1 MERIVGMSE
10 QQGDKSP
17 IFAPDTYNN
26 LKTAMF
32 RYLFFALFLLL
43 LCPGA
48 PAADVAGDDTLLLK
62 LDRMIEQREVYQR
75 KVEKEINDLRRTL
88 DYADTDNE
96 RFEIWGNLFAK
107 YRSYKMDTAL
117 VIAKERLRLAE
128 SLGEK
133 YVSKGWMNMADVMNK
148 IGRHE
153 QALVILDNIRRT
165 EDVRT
170 DTYFYYLYHTT
181 YLSCYNDEMDA
192 SRKQFYLGKIKSY
205 KDTLVSI
212 STPGT
217 AGYVTNECGRLSLQG
232 KWEEAIGKL
241 TRYYEGCTD
250 DNPDKARVEYLLA
263 ELYLGKQDPAQAKH
277 YLILSSITDIEDA
290 KKVYMSLQRLA
301 MLLFQEGDVER
312 AYNYISCSLEDINF
326 GKSRYR
332 IGDIA
337 EYLPIIKAA
346 NDARVRAGERK
357 VWAFLFILLLL
368 VVALVSA
375 FFFIRQKNRK
385 LLKVKQSLAEQNS
398 RLQELT
404 ENLTRMNGEIKESN
418 HIKEEYIGLLFNIC
432 SEYIYKQEA
441 TRKALLKI
449 VNTGSM
455 GDISKML
462 NGQASTTEDFKL
474 FINQFDTIFLSI
486 FPDFVESFNTL
497 LKEGERVQ
505 VKEGELLTP
514 ELRIYALIRL
524 GINDNSKI
532 ANFLHYS
539 LQTVYNYRMK
549 MRNKAIVPGKD
560 LAVQVQ
566 KL

>member
-1 MERIVGMSE
+1 MQVAIKVISL
-10 QQGDKSP
+10 P
-17 IFAPDTYNN
+17 PDAYNN

-32 RYLFFALFLLL
+32 RYLFLMLFLFLLS
-43 LCPGA
+43 PGA
-48 PAADVAGDDTLLLK
+48 SAADVAGDDTLLLK
-62 LDRMIEQREVYQR
+62 LDKMIEQREVYQH

-88 DYADTDNE
+88 DYADTDKE
-96 RFEIWGNLFAK
+96 RFEILGNLFVK

-117 VIAKERLRLAE
+117 IIAKKRLRLAE
-128 SLGEK
+128 TLGEK
-133 YVSKGWMNMADVMNK
+133 YVNQGWMNMADIMNK
-148 IGRHE
+148 LGKPE
-153 QALVILDNIRRT
+153 QALVILDGIRRT

-241 TRYYEGCTD
+241 IRYYEQCTD

-332 IGDIA
+332 IVDIA

-357 VWAFLFILLLL
+357 VWAFLFVLSLL

-441 TRKALLKI
+441 MRKTLLKI
-449 VNTGSM
+449 VNTGTM

-462 NGQASTTEDFKL
+462 NGQASLTEDFKL
-474 FINQFDTIFLSI
+474 FINQFDTIFLSL
-486 FPDFVESFNTL
+486 FPDFVESFNKL
-497 LKEGERVQ
+497 LREEERVQ

-560 LAVQVQ
+560 LALQVQ

>member
-1 MERIVGMSE
+1 
-10 QQGDKSP
+10 
-17 IFAPDTYNN
+17 
-26 LKTAMF
+26 MF
-32 RYLFFALFLLL
+32 RYLFFALFLFL
-43 LCPGA
+43 LCSGTS
-48 PAADVAGDDTLLLK
+48 AADVAGDDTLLLK
-62 LDRMIEQREVYQR
+62 LDKMIEHREVYQR
-75 KVEKEINDLRRTL
+75 KVEKEINGLRRTL
-88 DYADTDNE
+88 DYADTDKE
-96 RFEIWGNLFAK
+96 RFDVLGNLFVK

-117 VIAKERLRLAE
+117 IIAKERLRLAE
-128 SLGEK
+128 TLGET
-133 YVSKGWMNMADVMNK
+133 YRSQGWMNMADIMNK
-148 IGRHE
+148 LGRPE
-153 QALVILDNIRRT
+153 QALVILNGIPRT

-232 KWEEAIGKL
+232 KWEEAIAKL
-241 TRYYEGCTD
+241 TRYYEQCTD

-263 ELYLGKQDPAQAKH
+263 ELYLGKQDLAQAKH
-277 YLILSSITDIEDA
+277 YLILSSITDIADA

-332 IGDIA
+332 IVDIA

-357 VWAFLFILLLL
+357 VLAFLFILLLL

-404 ENLTRMNGEIKESN
+404 ENLTRMNVEIKESN

-441 TRKALLKI
+441 MRKALLKI
-449 VNTGSM
+449 VNTGTM

-462 NGQASTTEDFKL
+462 NGQASLTEDFKL
-474 FINQFDTIFLSI
+474 FINQFDTIFLSL
-486 FPDFVESFNTL
+486 FPDFVESFNKL
-497 LKEGERVQ
+497 LREGERVQ

-560 LAVQVQ
+560 LALQVQ

>member
-1 MERIVGMSE
+1 MRVAIKVISL
-10 QQGDKSP
+10 P
-17 IFAPDTYNN
+17 PDAYNN

-32 RYLFFALFLLL
+32 RYLFLMLFLFLLS
-43 LCPGA
+43 PGA
-48 PAADVAGDDTLLLK
+48 SAADVAGDDTLLLK
-62 LDRMIEQREVYQR
+62 LDKMIEQREVYQH

-88 DYADTDNE
+88 DYADTDKE
-96 RFEIWGNLFAK
+96 RFEILGNLFVK

-117 VIAKERLRLAE
+117 IIAKERLGLAE
-128 SLGEK
+128 TLGEK
-133 YVSKGWMNMADVMNK
+133 YVNQGWMNMADIMNK
-148 IGRHE
+148 LGKPE
-153 QALVILDNIRRT
+153 QALVILDGIRRT

-241 TRYYEGCTD
+241 IRYYEQCTD

-332 IGDIA
+332 IVDIA

-357 VWAFLFILLLL
+357 VWAFLFVLSLL

-418 HIKEEYIGLLFNIC
+418 RIKEEYIGLLFNIC

-441 TRKALLKI
+441 MRKTLLKI
-449 VNTGSM
+449 VNTGTM

-462 NGQASTTEDFKL
+462 NGQASLTEDFKL
-474 FINQFDTIFLSI
+474 FINQFDTIFLSL
-486 FPDFVESFNTL
+486 FPDFVESFNKL
-497 LKEGERVQ
+497 LREEERVQ

-560 LAVQVQ
+560 LALQVQ

>member
-1 MERIVGMSE
+1 MQVAIKVISL
-10 QQGDKSP
+10 P
-17 IFAPDTYNN
+17 PDAYNN

-32 RYLFFALFLLL
+32 RYLFLMLFLFLLS
-43 LCPGA
+43 PGA
-48 PAADVAGDDTLLLK
+48 SAADVAGDDTLLLK
-62 LDRMIEQREVYQR
+62 LDKMIEQREVYQH

-88 DYADTDNE
+88 EYADTDKE
-96 RFEIWGNLFAK
+96 RFEILGNLFVK

-117 VIAKERLRLAE
+117 IIAKERLELAE
-128 SLGEK
+128 TLGEK
-133 YVSKGWMNMADVMNK
+133 YVNQGWMNMADIMNK
-148 IGRHE
+148 LGKPE
-153 QALVILDNIRRT
+153 QALVILDGIRRT

-241 TRYYEGCTD
+241 IRYYEQCTD

-332 IGDIA
+332 IVDIA

-357 VWAFLFILLLL
+357 VWAFLFVLSLL

-441 TRKALLKI
+441 MRKTLLKI
-449 VNTGSM
+449 VNTGTM

-462 NGQASTTEDFKL
+462 NGQASLTEDFKL
-474 FINQFDTIFLSI
+474 FINQFDTIFLSL
-486 FPDFVESFNTL
+486 FPDFVESFNKL
-497 LKEGERVQ
+497 LREEERVQ

-560 LAVQVQ
+560 LALQVQ

>member
-1 MERIVGMSE
+1 
-10 QQGDKSP
+10 
-17 IFAPDTYNN
+17 
-26 LKTAMF
+26 MF
-32 RYLFFALFLLL
+32 RYLFLMLFLFLLS
-43 LCPGA
+43 PGA
-48 PAADVAGDDTLLLK
+48 SAADVAGDDTLLLK
-62 LDRMIEQREVYQR
+62 LDKMIEQREVYQH

-88 DYADTDNE
+88 DYADTDKE
-96 RFEIWGNLFAK
+96 RFEILGNLFVK

-117 VIAKERLRLAE
+117 IIAKERLGLAE
-128 SLGEK
+128 TLGEK
-133 YVSKGWMNMADVMNK
+133 YVNQGWMNMADIMNK
-148 IGRHE
+148 LGKPE
-153 QALVILDNIRRT
+153 QALVILDGIRRT

-241 TRYYEGCTD
+241 IRYYEQCTD

-332 IGDIA
+332 IVDIA

-357 VWAFLFILLLL
+357 VWAFLFVLSLL

-441 TRKALLKI
+441 MRKTLLKI
-449 VNTGSM
+449 VNTGTM

-462 NGQASTTEDFKL
+462 NGQASLTEDFKL
-474 FINQFDTIFLSI
+474 FINQFDTIFLSL
-486 FPDFVESFNTL
+486 FPDFVESFNKL
-497 LKEGERVQ
+497 LREEERVQ

-560 LAVQVQ
+560 LALQVQ

>member
-1 MERIVGMSE
+1 
-10 QQGDKSP
+10 
-17 IFAPDTYNN
+17 
-26 LKTAMF
+26 MF
-32 RYLFFALFLLL
+32 RYSFLVLFLLL

-48 PAADVAGDDTLLLK
+48 SAADVAGDDTLLLK
-62 LDRMIEQREVYQR
+62 LDKMIEQREVYQH

-88 DYADTDNE
+88 DYADTDKE
-96 RFEIWGNLFAK
+96 RFEILGNLFVK

-117 VIAKERLRLAE
+117 IIAKERLGLAE
-128 SLGEK
+128 TLGEK
-133 YVSKGWMNMADVMNK
+133 YVNQGWMNMADIMNK
-148 IGRHE
+148 LGKPE
-153 QALVILDNIRRT
+153 QALVILDGIRRT

-241 TRYYEGCTD
+241 IRYYEQCTD

-332 IGDIA
+332 IVDIA

-357 VWAFLFILLLL
+357 VWAFLFVLSLL

-418 HIKEEYIGLLFNIC
+418 RIKEEYIGLLFNIC

-441 TRKALLKI
+441 MRKTLLKI
-449 VNTGSM
+449 VNTGTM

-462 NGQASTTEDFKL
+462 NGQASLTEDFKL
-474 FINQFDTIFLSI
+474 FINQFDTIFLSL
-486 FPDFVESFNTL
+486 FPDFVESFNKL
-497 LKEGERVQ
+497 LREEERVQ
-505 VKEGELLTP
+505 MKEGELLTP

-560 LAVQVQ
+560 LALQVQ

>member
-1 MERIVGMSE
+1 
-10 QQGDKSP
+10 
-17 IFAPDTYNN
+17 
-26 LKTAMF
+26 MF
-32 RYLFFALFLLL
+32 RYSFLVLFLLL

-48 PAADVAGDDTLLLK
+48 SAADVAGDDTLLLK
-62 LDRMIEQREVYQR
+62 LDKMIEQREVYQH

-88 DYADTDNE
+88 EYADTDKE
-96 RFEIWGNLFAK
+96 RFEILGNLFVK

-117 VIAKERLRLAE
+117 VIAKERLGLAE
-128 SLGEK
+128 TLGEK
-133 YVSKGWMNMADVMNK
+133 YVNQGWMNMADIMNK
-148 IGRHE
+148 LGKPE
-153 QALVILDNIRRT
+153 QALVILDGIRRT

-241 TRYYEGCTD
+241 IRYYEQCTD

-332 IGDIA
+332 IVDIA

-357 VWAFLFILLLL
+357 VWAFLFVLSLL

-418 HIKEEYIGLLFNIC
+418 RIKEEYIGLLFNIC

-441 TRKALLKI
+441 MRKTLLKI
-449 VNTGSM
+449 VNTGTM

-462 NGQASTTEDFKL
+462 NGQASLTEDFKL
-474 FINQFDTIFLSI
+474 FINQFDTIFLSL
-486 FPDFVESFNTL
+486 FPDFVESFNKL
-497 LKEGERVQ
+497 LREEERVQ
-505 VKEGELLTP
+505 MKEGELLTP

-560 LAVQVQ
+560 LALQVQ

>member
-1 MERIVGMSE
+1 
-10 QQGDKSP
+10 
-17 IFAPDTYNN
+17 
-26 LKTAMF
+26 MF
-32 RYLFFALFLLL
+32 RYLFLMLFLFL

-48 PAADVAGDDTLLLK
+48 SAADVAGDDTLLLK
-62 LDRMIEQREVYQR
+62 LDKMIEQREVYQH

-88 DYADTDNE
+88 EYADTDKE
-96 RFEIWGNLFAK
+96 RFEILGNLFVK

-117 VIAKERLRLAE
+117 VIAKERLGLAE
-128 SLGEK
+128 TLGEK
-133 YVSKGWMNMADVMNK
+133 YVNQGWMNMADIMNK
-148 IGRHE
+148 LGKPE
-153 QALVILDNIRRT
+153 QALVILDGIRRT

-241 TRYYEGCTD
+241 IRYYEQCTD

-332 IGDIA
+332 IVDIA

-357 VWAFLFILLLL
+357 VWAFLFVLSLL

-418 HIKEEYIGLLFNIC
+418 RIKEEYIGLLFNIC

-441 TRKALLKI
+441 MRKTLLKI
-449 VNTGSM
+449 VNTGTM
-455 GDISKML
+455 GNISKML
-462 NGQASTTEDFKL
+462 NGQASLTEDFKL
-474 FINQFDTIFLSI
+474 FINQFDTIFLSL
-486 FPDFVESFNTL
+486 FPDFVESFNKL
-497 LKEGERVQ
+497 LREEERVQ

-560 LAVQVQ
+560 LALQVQ